1 LVAYD
6 PSSVPL
12 TIVAVL
18 HGTRDVTRIL
28 KDIG

>member
-1 LVAYD
+1 LIVYEPVAD
-6 PSSVPL
+6 PL

-18 HGTRDVTRIL
+18 HVARDVAHIL